1 MRTWH
6 QARQWAAMLG
16 AAVLVAACGGGG
28 SGGVDTGGT
37 GAPLSFSK
45 GPISGFGSVIVN
57 AVRFDDSDP
66 NIVIVDADGNALRRD
81 DLKLGM
87 VAEIDGDGIVAGSA
101 GATSTAKASRIR
113 ISSEIVGPVEGI
125 DVARQ
130 TLTVLGQEVRVNS
143 ATAFD
148 TALPSQLASLENDDV
163 VEVYALPDG
172 VSGRYLA
179 TRIGLKTSA
188 TRYRLRGVVASLI
201 TSARTFAIGNL
212 TVSYAGLSSDP
223 VPLGLANGRIV
234 TLQLATTPVSGVW
247 TALRI
252 DDASAT
258 PDDRSHARIE
268 GLVTAVTSAR
278 AFTVDGVSVNASSAE
293 LPDGAVALGLRV
305 EVEGALVGGVL
316 VANKV
321 EIEDES
327 ESAEVELIGSVS
339 AVNTNANTFVLRG
352 FNVVYGNDV
361 RFDDGREVNLIDNA
375 QVEVRGTLAPDR
387 ISVIATRIKFEQP

>member
-57 AVRFDDSDP
+57 AVRFDDSDAT
-66 NIVIVDADGNALRRD
+66 IVDADGNRLRRD

-188 TRYRLRGVVASLI
+188 TRYRLRGVVASLAA
-201 TSARTFAIGNL
+201 STFAIGNL

-278 AFTVDGVSVNASSAE
+278 VFTVDGVSVNASSAE

>member
-57 AVRFDDSDP
+57 AVRFDDSDAT
-66 NIVIVDADGNALRRD
+66 IVDADGNRLRRD

-234 TLQLATTPVSGVW
+234 TLQLAMTPVSGVW

-278 AFTVDGVSVNASSAE
+278 VFTVDGVSVNASSAE